1 MNFPQAWV
9 SSLIFPKQ
17 HFSFCFFLPAIRL
30 FLAIDIHPS
39 SPLARLAPRAPMQA
53 STPSPTTIQTPTLS
67 FPNTPQ
73 MDETPK
79 TAVLRTPRAA
89 FDGGEVRI
97 EGSVSESER
106 GSIDMGTVNGERKD
120 KGKER
125 AVESAEDE
133 DEETSRFDMELL
145 GRLQSRVNEL
155 EASGKTG
162 DEWMQRNELLGIVGY
177 QSFTLFKE

>member
-30 FLAIDIHPS
+30 FLVIDIHPA

-97 EGSVSESER
+97 EGSASGSER

-133 DEETSRFDMELL
+133 DEDTSGFDMELL

-162 DEWMQRNELLGIVGY
+162 DEWMQRNELLGMVGY

>member
-1 MNFPQAWV
+1 
-9 SSLIFPKQ
+9 
-17 HFSFCFFLPAIRL
+17 
-30 FLAIDIHPS
+30 
-39 SPLARLAPRAPMQA
+39 
-53 STPSPTTIQTPTLS
+53 
-67 FPNTPQ
+67 

-97 EGSVSESER
+97 EGSVSGSER

-133 DEETSRFDMELL
+133 DEEANGFDMELL
-145 GRLQSRVNEL
+145 GRLQSRVKEL

-162 DEWMQRNELLGIVGY
+162 DEWMQRNELLGMVGY
-177 QSFTLFKE
+177 QSFTFKE